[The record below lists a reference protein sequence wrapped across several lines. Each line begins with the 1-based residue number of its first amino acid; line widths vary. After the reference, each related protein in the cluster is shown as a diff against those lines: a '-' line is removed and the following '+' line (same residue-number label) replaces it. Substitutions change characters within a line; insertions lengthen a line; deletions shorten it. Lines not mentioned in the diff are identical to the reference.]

1 MKKKNATFQEFKNQL
16 KVEQLQKKHKN
27 ADPFPPGACVM
38 SGDSTLNGTRE
49 GNLSKEQT
57 VKLKRSLRASVEDIQ
72 DHALLIIRKKR
83 RYMTIHAGTN
93 HPSRSN
99 SRKICS
105 RFLQLKKDKFLT

>member
-1 MKKKNATFQEFKNQL
+1 
-16 KVEQLQKKHKN
+16 
-27 ADPFPPGACVM
+27 M

-72 DHALLIIRKKR
+72 DHALLIIQKKP